1 MGAGC
6 TKDHFIQDAA
16 EAYIVY
22 LLQAYAVENKV
33 AISDDVAEKHNTF
46 IEYCEDRDILDEFNK
61 SIYKKNIDVVIDKFI
76 LDLLSKYPNR
86 KFDFVDVEREFRD
99 KKLKGDFIIQF
110 EDGSSISFSLKNYK
124 KGFNRIQLCSGTWH
138 SFLNNFLF
146 ESAGVGTFF
155 DPFTQEVFQGCN
167 REYRDSLIEKLG
179 YDALKE
185 VYTFFDSINDTIK
198 KFYTYGEQARYWK
211 NVSAQWK
218 GDCAAYGL
226 KAAEKIISALDSIPK
241 DMVKNRIIKMAG
253 LNYDEEILLVG
264 NGKYLCSLFNQKYA
278 QILKRVNSTESV
290 VEYITNGKGV
300 QDLVFFMIESFDTN
314 KIIVYKKLFKEYY
327 YVKCRDYG
335 MLTYSKEEYDKDFV
349 YSIFYFPLFVA
360 IWFGTLPS
368 DELIDKNFPFFFI
381 QKLINFIKIFK
392 KEISYYFK

>member
-22 LLQAYAVENKV
+22 LLQAHAVDNKV
-33 AISDDVAEKHNTF
+33 AITDDVAEKHNTF
-46 IEYCEDRDILDEFNK
+46 IQYCEDRDVLDEFNK
-61 SIYKKNIDVVIDKFI
+61 SIYKKNIDIVIDKFI
-76 LDLLSKYPNR
+76 LDLLAKYPNR

-155 DPFTQEVFQGCN
+155 NPFTQEVFQGCN

-185 VYTFFDSINDTIK
+185 VYIFFDSINDTIK

-290 VEYITNGKGV
+290 VEYITNGKGLLFTLCDSV
-300 QDLVFFMIESFDTN
+300 GVIVNIEVPFTLQKNGAWHLPKTKYVGTQYHN
-314 KIIVYKKLFKEYY
+314 KEGVALIHGERRPKK
-327 YVKCRDYG
+327 
-335 MLTYSKEEYDKDFV
+335 S
-349 YSIFYFPLFVA
+349 
-360 IWFGTLPS
+360 
-368 DELIDKNFPFFFI
+368 
-381 QKLINFIKIFK
+381 
-392 KEISYYFK
+392 KEISTSINTFLNLKKSGVC

>member
-22 LLQAYAVENKV
+22 LLQAHAVENKV
-33 AISDDVAEKHNTF
+33 AITDDVAEKHNTF
-46 IEYCEDRDILDEFNK
+46 IQYCEDRDVLDEFNK
-61 SIYKKNIDVVIDKFI
+61 SIYKENIDVVIDKFI
-76 LDLLSKYPNR
+76 LDLLAKYPNR

-110 EDGSSISFSLKNYK
+110 EDGSLISFSLKNYK

-155 DPFTQEVFQGCN
+155 NPFTQEVFQGCN

-241 DMVKNRIIKMAG
+241 DMIKNRIIKMAG

-290 VEYITNGKGV
+290 VEYITNGKGLLFTLCDSV
-300 QDLVFFMIESFDTN
+300 GVIVNIEVPFTLQKNGAWHLPKTKYIGTQYHN
-314 KIIVYKKLFKEYY
+314 KEGVALIHGERRPKK
-327 YVKCRDYG
+327 
-335 MLTYSKEEYDKDFV
+335 S
-349 YSIFYFPLFVA
+349 
-360 IWFGTLPS
+360 
-368 DELIDKNFPFFFI
+368 
-381 QKLINFIKIFK
+381 
-392 KEISYYFK
+392 KEISTSINTFLNLKKSGVC

>member
-22 LLQAYAVENKV
+22 LLQSYAVDNKV
-33 AISDDVAEKHNTF
+33 AITDDVAAKYNAF
-46 IEYCEDRDILDEFNK
+46 IEYCEDRDVLDEFNQ

-76 LDLLSKYPNR
+76 LDLLAKYPNR

-99 KKLKGDFIIQF
+99 KKLKGDFIIRF

-185 VYTFFDSINDTIK
+185 VYTFFDTINDTIK
-198 KFYTYGEQARYWK
+198 KFYTYSEQARYWK

-241 DMVKNRIIKMAG
+241 DIVKNRIIKMAG
-253 LNYDEEILLVG
+253 LNYDEEILLIG

-278 QILKRVNSTESV
+278 QILKRVNSVESV
-290 VEYITNGKGV
+290 VEYTTNGKGLLFTLCDSV
-300 QDLVFFMIESFDTN
+300 GVIVNIEVPFTLQKNGAWHLPKTKYVGTQYHN
-314 KIIVYKKLFKEYY
+314 KEGVALIHGERRPKK
-327 YVKCRDYG
+327 
-335 MLTYSKEEYDKDFV
+335 S
-349 YSIFYFPLFVA
+349 
-360 IWFGTLPS
+360 
-368 DELIDKNFPFFFI
+368 
-381 QKLINFIKIFK
+381 
-392 KEISYYFK
+392 KEISTSINTFLNLKKSGVC

>member
-6 TKDHFIQDAA
+6 TKDHFIQDAT

-22 LLQAYAVENKV
+22 LLQAHAVENKV
-33 AISDDVAEKHNTF
+33 AITDDVAEKHNTF
-46 IEYCEDRDILDEFNK
+46 IQYCEDRDILDEFNK
-61 SIYKKNIDVVIDKFI
+61 SIYKENIYVVIDKFI
-76 LDLLSKYPNR
+76 LDLLAKYPNR

-110 EDGSSISFSLKNYK
+110 EDGSLISFSLKNYK
-124 KGFNRIQLCSGTWH
+124 KGFDRIQLCSGTWH

-155 DPFTQEVFQGCN
+155 NPFTQEVFQGCN

-241 DMVKNRIIKMAG
+241 DMIKNRIIKMAG

-290 VEYITNGKGV
+290 VEYITNGKGLLFTLCDSV
-300 QDLVFFMIESFDTN
+300 GVIVNIEVPFTLQKNGAWHLPKTKYVGTQYHN
-314 KIIVYKKLFKEYY
+314 KEGVALIHGERRPKK
-327 YVKCRDYG
+327 
-335 MLTYSKEEYDKDFV
+335 S
-349 YSIFYFPLFVA
+349 
-360 IWFGTLPS
+360 
-368 DELIDKNFPFFFI
+368 
-381 QKLINFIKIFK
+381 
-392 KEISYYFK
+392 KEISTSINTFLNLKKSGVC

>member
-6 TKDHFIQDAA
+6 AKDHFIQDAA

-33 AISDDVAEKHNTF
+33 AISDDVVEKHNTF

-99 KKLKGDFIIQF
+99 KKLKGDFIIRF
-110 EDGSSISFSLKNYK
+110 EDGSFISFSLKNYK

-185 VYTFFDSINDTIK
+185 VYTFFDTINDTIK

-278 QILKRVNSTESV
+278 QILERVNSVESV
-290 VEYITNGKGV
+290 VEYTTNGKGLLFTLCDSV
-300 QDLVFFMIESFDTN
+300 GVIVNIEVPFTLQKNGAWHLPKTKYVGTQYHN
-314 KIIVYKKLFKEYY
+314 KEGVALIHGERRPKK
-327 YVKCRDYG
+327 
-335 MLTYSKEEYDKDFV
+335 S
-349 YSIFYFPLFVA
+349 
-360 IWFGTLPS
+360 
-368 DELIDKNFPFFFI
+368 
-381 QKLINFIKIFK
+381 
-392 KEISYYFK
+392 KEISTSINTFLNLKKSGVC

>member
-22 LLQAYAVENKV
+22 LLQAHAVENKV
-33 AISDDVAEKHNTF
+33 AITDDVAEKHNTF
-46 IEYCEDRDILDEFNK
+46 IQYCEDRDILDEFNK
-61 SIYKKNIDVVIDKFI
+61 SIYKENIDVVIDKFI
-76 LDLLSKYPNR
+76 LDLLAKYPNR

-110 EDGSSISFSLKNYK
+110 EDGSLISFSLKNYK
-124 KGFNRIQLCSGTWH
+124 KGFDRIQLCSGTWH

-155 DPFTQEVFQGCN
+155 NPFTQEVFQGCN

-241 DMVKNRIIKMAG
+241 DMIKNRIIKMAG

-290 VEYITNGKGV
+290 VEYITNGKGLLFTLCDSV
-300 QDLVFFMIESFDTN
+300 GVIVNIEVPFTLQKNGAWHLPKTKYIGTQYHN
-314 KIIVYKKLFKEYY
+314 KEGVALIHGERRPKK
-327 YVKCRDYG
+327 
-335 MLTYSKEEYDKDFV
+335 S
-349 YSIFYFPLFVA
+349 
-360 IWFGTLPS
+360 
-368 DELIDKNFPFFFI
+368 
-381 QKLINFIKIFK
+381 
-392 KEISYYFK
+392 KEISTSINTYLNLKKVGVC

>member
-22 LLQAYAVENKV
+22 LLQAHAVENKV
-33 AISDDVAEKHNTF
+33 AITDDVAEKHNTF
-46 IEYCEDRDILDEFNK
+46 IQYCEDRDVLDEFNK
-61 SIYKKNIDVVIDKFI
+61 SIYKENIDVVIDKFI
-76 LDLLSKYPNR
+76 LDLLAKYPNR

-155 DPFTQEVFQGCN
+155 NPFTQEVFQGCN

-241 DMVKNRIIKMAG
+241 DMIKNRIIKMAG

-290 VEYITNGKGV
+290 VEYITNGKGLLFTLCDSV
-300 QDLVFFMIESFDTN
+300 GVIVNIEVPFTLQKNGAWHLPKTKYVGTQYHN
-314 KIIVYKKLFKEYY
+314 KEGVALIHGERRPKK
-327 YVKCRDYG
+327 
-335 MLTYSKEEYDKDFV
+335 S
-349 YSIFYFPLFVA
+349 
-360 IWFGTLPS
+360 
-368 DELIDKNFPFFFI
+368 
-381 QKLINFIKIFK
+381 
-392 KEISYYFK
+392 KEISTSINTFLNLKKSGVC

>member
-6 TKDHFIQDAA
+6 TKDHFIQDAT

-22 LLQAYAVENKV
+22 LLQAHAVENKV
-33 AISDDVAEKHNTF
+33 AITDDVAEKHNTF
-46 IEYCEDRDILDEFNK
+46 IQYCEDRDILDEFNK
-61 SIYKKNIDVVIDKFI
+61 SIYKENIDVVIDKFI
-76 LDLLSKYPNR
+76 LDLLAKYPNR

-110 EDGSSISFSLKNYK
+110 EDGSLISFSLKNYK
-124 KGFNRIQLCSGTWH
+124 KGFDRIQLCSGTWH

-155 DPFTQEVFQGCN
+155 NPFTQEVFQGCN

-290 VEYITNGKGV
+290 VEYITNGKGLLFTLCDSV
-300 QDLVFFMIESFDTN
+300 GVIVNIEVPFTLQKNGAWHLPKTKYVGTQYHN
-314 KIIVYKKLFKEYY
+314 KEGVALIHGERRPKK
-327 YVKCRDYG
+327 
-335 MLTYSKEEYDKDFV
+335 S
-349 YSIFYFPLFVA
+349 
-360 IWFGTLPS
+360 
-368 DELIDKNFPFFFI
+368 
-381 QKLINFIKIFK
+381 
-392 KEISYYFK
+392 KEISTSINTFLNLKKSGVC

>member
-22 LLQAYAVENKV
+22 LLQAHAVDNKV
-33 AISDDVAEKHNTF
+33 AITDDVAEKHNTF
-46 IEYCEDRDILDEFNK
+46 IQYCEDRDVLDEFNK
-61 SIYKKNIDVVIDKFI
+61 SIYKKNIDIVIDKFI
-76 LDLLSKYPNR
+76 LDLLAKYPNR

-110 EDGSSISFSLKNYK
+110 EDDSFISFSLKNYK

-155 DPFTQEVFQGCN
+155 NPFTQEVFQGCN

-241 DMVKNRIIKMAG
+241 DMIKNRIIKMAG

-290 VEYITNGKGV
+290 VEYITNGKGLLFTLCDSV
-300 QDLVFFMIESFDTN
+300 GVIVNIEVPFTLQKNGAWHLPKTKYIGTQYHN
-314 KIIVYKKLFKEYY
+314 KEGVALIHGERRPKK
-327 YVKCRDYG
+327 
-335 MLTYSKEEYDKDFV
+335 S
-349 YSIFYFPLFVA
+349 
-360 IWFGTLPS
+360 
-368 DELIDKNFPFFFI
+368 
-381 QKLINFIKIFK
+381 
-392 KEISYYFK
+392 KEISTSINTFLNLKKSGVC

>member
-22 LLQAYAVENKV
+22 LLQAHAVENKV
-33 AISDDVAEKHNTF
+33 AITDDVAEKHNTF
-46 IEYCEDRDILDEFNK
+46 IQYCEDRDILDEFNK
-61 SIYKKNIDVVIDKFI
+61 SIYKENIDVVIDKFI
-76 LDLLSKYPNR
+76 LDLLAKYPNR

-110 EDGSSISFSLKNYK
+110 EDGSLISFSLKNYK

-155 DPFTQEVFQGCN
+155 NPFTQEVFQGCN

-241 DMVKNRIIKMAG
+241 DMIKNRIIKMAG

-290 VEYITNGKGV
+290 VEYITNGKGLLFTLCDSV
-300 QDLVFFMIESFDTN
+300 GVIVNIEVPFTLQKNGAWHLPKTKYVGTQYHN
-314 KIIVYKKLFKEYY
+314 KEGVALIHGERRPKK
-327 YVKCRDYG
+327 
-335 MLTYSKEEYDKDFV
+335 S
-349 YSIFYFPLFVA
+349 
-360 IWFGTLPS
+360 
-368 DELIDKNFPFFFI
+368 
-381 QKLINFIKIFK
+381 
-392 KEISYYFK
+392 KEISTSINTFLNLKKSGVC

>member
-16 EAYIVY
+16 ESYAVY
-22 LLQAYAVENKV
+22 LLQSCAVDNEV
-33 AISDDVAEKHNTF
+33 AIADNVSEKYHTF
-46 IEYCEDRDILDEFNK
+46 IQYCQDRCILDEFNK
-61 SIYKKNIDVVIDKFI
+61 SIYKKNIDVVINKFV
-76 LDLLSKYPNR
+76 LDLIAKYPNR

-110 EDGSSISFSLKNYK
+110 EDGSLISFSLKNYK
-124 KGFNRIQLCSGTWH
+124 KGFDRIQLCSGTWH

-155 DPFTQEVFQGCN
+155 NPFTQEVFQGCN

-241 DMVKNRIIKMAG
+241 DMIKNRIIKMAG

-290 VEYITNGKGV
+290 VEYITNGKGLLFTLCDSV
-300 QDLVFFMIESFDTN
+300 GVIVNIEVPFTLQKNGAWHLPKTKYVGTQYHN
-314 KIIVYKKLFKEYY
+314 KEGVALIHGERRPKK
-327 YVKCRDYG
+327 
-335 MLTYSKEEYDKDFV
+335 S
-349 YSIFYFPLFVA
+349 
-360 IWFGTLPS
+360 
-368 DELIDKNFPFFFI
+368 
-381 QKLINFIKIFK
+381 
-392 KEISYYFK
+392 KEISTSINTFLNLKKSGVC

>member
-22 LLQAYAVENKV
+22 LLQAHAVENKV
-33 AISDDVAEKHNTF
+33 AITDDVAEKHNTF
-46 IEYCEDRDILDEFNK
+46 IQYCEDRDILDEFNK
-61 SIYKKNIDVVIDKFI
+61 SIYKENIDVVIDKFI
-76 LDLLSKYPNR
+76 LDLLAKYPNR

-110 EDGSSISFSLKNYK
+110 EDGSLISFSLKNYK
-124 KGFNRIQLCSGTWH
+124 KGFDRIQLCSGTWH

-155 DPFTQEVFQGCN
+155 NPFTQEVFQGCN

-241 DMVKNRIIKMAG
+241 DMIKNRIIKMAG

-290 VEYITNGKGV
+290 VEYITNGKGLLFTLCDSV
-300 QDLVFFMIESFDTN
+300 GVIVNIEVPFTLQKNGAWHLPKTKYVGTQYHN
-314 KIIVYKKLFKEYY
+314 KEGVALIHGERRPKK
-327 YVKCRDYG
+327 
-335 MLTYSKEEYDKDFV
+335 S
-349 YSIFYFPLFVA
+349 
-360 IWFGTLPS
+360 
-368 DELIDKNFPFFFI
+368 
-381 QKLINFIKIFK
+381 
-392 KEISYYFK
+392 KEISTSINTFLNLKKSGVC